1 MSGGHFE
8 YNQSRITEITD
19 SIQKEIDNSGC
30 RIPIKDR
37 MLDPEY
43 YNKYPNERYY
53 AEYSP
58 EVLKEF
64 KIAVLL
70 LTKAAIYAQRIDWYL
85 SGDDG
90 EESFLRRLDQELEPF
105 EKEETSLTIIEMR
118 TMISN
123 IKHILKNN
131 N

>member
-1 MSGGHFE
+1 
-8 YNQSRITEITD
+8 
-19 SIQKEIDNSGC
+19 
-30 RIPIKDR
+30 

-64 KIAVLL
+64 KTAVLL

-90 EESFLRRLDQELEPF
+90 KESFLRRLDEELEPF
-105 EKEETSLTIIEMR
+105 EKEKTALSIIEMR
-118 TMISN
+118 TIISN
-123 IKHILKNN
+123 IKTILKS
-131 N
+131 